1 MHYPVPLH
9 RQPCLQYLAL
19 DSDDYPR
26 ADRWANEGL
35 SLPLFYGMTF
45 AQVDWT
51 AEKYMN
57 SFSAVEA
64 KGRIAVPAA
73 SQPVDA
79 LCRAAPTPAC
89 LQYLT
94 LDCYCSV
101 QRRYGPLHH
110 LDLAKSSAQPRILDF
125 AEKMA

>member
-1 MHYPVPLH
+1 
-9 RQPCLQYLAL
+9 
-19 DSDDYPR
+19 
-26 ADRWANEGL
+26 
-35 SLPLFYGMTF
+35 
-45 AQVDWT
+45 
-51 AEKYMN
+51 MN

-79 LCRAAPTPAC
+79 LSCAAPTPAC

-94 LDCYCSV
+94 LDCHCSV
-101 QRRYGPLHH
+101 QRRYGNH